1 MTFVIECLVCGNSK
15 ESPEGRDPAMLEE
28 IISVMD
34 DMELVCRKCQGP
46 VTVRTAG
53 EPVAV

>member
-1 MTFVIECLVCGNSK
+1 MTFVIVCLVCGNWT
-15 ESPEGRDPAMLEE
+15 ESPEGRDPATLEE
-28 IISVMD
+28 FISVMD
-34 DMELVCRKCQGP
+34 EMELVCRKCQGP

>member
-1 MTFVIECLVCGNSK
+1 MRFVMECVNCGSRV

>member
-1 MTFVIECLVCGNSK
+1 MTFVIECLLCGISK
-15 ESPEGRDPAMLEE
+15 ESPEGRDPARLEE

-34 DMELVCRKCQGP
+34 EMELVCRRCEGP
-46 VTVRTAG
+46 ITVRVAG